1 MRIRL
6 ATCTPQFLQFPKQ
19 CNIHSPLA
27 VVQGYHGDTSSMF
40 TCGKVDAKAQRL
52 CDATKE
58 ALEAA
63 IKVCKPGAPTRQIG
77 AACTAVAD
85 KHKCAAPRLAAC
97 RGSCCLWSSRCL
109 LLHANPVMHV

>member
-1 MRIRL
+1 MRICL
-6 ATCTPQFLQFPKQ
+6 ATCTPQFLQFPKRRNTDSL
-19 CNIHSPLA
+19 CCR
-27 VVQGYHGDTSSMF
+27 QGYHGDTSSMF

-58 ALEAA
+58 ALDAA

-97 RGSCCLWSSRCL
+97 RGSCCRWSSRCL
-109 LLHANPVMHV
+109 LLHESPVMHV